1 MRLSVSLPL
10 SLCLW
15 QLQVAVCLTMLCSGC
30 VAKPHLLAAATPV
43 GYATPASGVGWIPTV
58 AAVAAPVA
66 TPAYYPAYAA
76 YAYRP
81 VYYGAYA
88 TYPYYTYLR
97 R

>member
-1 MRLSVSLPL
+1 MYLSVSLPL

-15 QLQVAVCLTMLCSGC
+15 QLQVAVSLMLLCSGC

-43 GYATPASGVGWIPTV
+43 GYATPAGAGWIPTV